1 MSNYTVSPV
10 LPERLIF
17 LHALFYASALLLPTK
32 TWRSVYIKGFY
43 VISTFFIFVETAYA
57 LIYKDTITTSI
68 AYILLETNFS
78 EAKGYLSIYLN
89 WQILILF
96 LVYLIPSI
104 FIFKGVRWLLS
115 NKNKS
120 STWDIN
126 EGIKTEQTKIPSF
139 LKNHE
144 KRIKKSFLF
153 LFASLGTIIYIN
165 AHHFEHHVLNKIIT
179 GIEMYKKE
187 SRQYADFIANSK
199 ESKFLNSVVKQADS
213 SRKTLI
219 FLIGE
224 ASTRS
229 HFGIYGYYRNTTPGL
244 EAMSGQLAV
253 FRDVISP
260 FNSTIPSLENVL
272 TFASVSNPED
282 IRQGSIVQLVKNA
295 GFKTFWISNQI
306 PLGLYETLVT
316 MIGKTADQSFFINMG
331 SAEVQHSYD
340 ENLFPFIEKA
350 LEDKAAKKVIFV
362 HILGTHSLY
371 DLRYPKEY
379 QVFTDKPQTKFPSS
393 KSHEVINQ
401 YDNAVLYNDF
411 VVSQIITILNEHA
424 QTEEEQ
430 HLIYFSDHGEEVYQT
445 MNFEGHADAI
455 ASQPMFEIPFI
466 YWSNQS
472 EKVQEYQGYTNRA
485 YVSDNLIYSVADV
498 LNISFGGMTPE
509 KSIFSAA
516 FIAKPRMVKN
526 GQDYDKLFSQKNENT
541 SLELIK

>member
-1 MSNYTVSPV
+1 MSNCTVSPV

-104 FIFKGVRWLLS
+104 FIFKGVRWLLN

>member
-104 FIFKGVRWLLS
+104 FIFKGVRWLLN

-371 DLRYPKEY
+371 DLQYPKEY

>member
-1 MSNYTVSPV
+1 MSNCTVSPV

-104 FIFKGVRWLLS
+104 FIFKGVRWLLN

-498 LNISFGGMTPE
+498 LNISFGGMTHE
-509 KSIFSAA
+509 KSIFSKA